1 MRSVRALVFDEP
13 GGPDVFHLAEVPDPV
28 PGEGQVLID
37 VKALGVNFADHLMRL
52 GAYPVQPA
60 PFIAG
65 LEAAGTVAGW
75 GSGVAGLEVGQPVIA
90 WGRRTYA
97 ERMLAPRWAVT
108 PAPVGLSFEQAAAI
122 PVAFGTAWHALV
134 VLAGV
139 QPGERVLVHAA
150 GSGVGSAAIQVAKQ
164 LGAWVFVTAGQDWKL
179 DRARELGADAVANYT
194 TQENFAEEIARLTD
208 GKGVHVALEGVGR
221 ATFPW
226 SVRALGEAGR
236 MVIYGSPSGARVELD
251 TREAIARNLTFFGM
265 SIVTGPLFE
274 STVASFQKEAVPW
287 FEQGRLKPVI
297 DRVYP
302 LAQAGEAHQ
311 RMIGRELFGKLVLT
325 V

>member
-1 MRSVRALVFDEP
+1 MKALVFDEP
-13 GGPDVFHLAEVPDPV
+13 GGPEVFRLAEVPDPS

-37 VKALGVNFADHLMRL
+37 VKALGVNFADHLMRI
-52 GAYPVQPA
+52 GAYPIQPA

-65 LEAAGTVAGW
+65 LEAAGTVAACGP
-75 GSGVAGLEVGQPVIA
+75 GVTGLEPGQRVIA

-97 ERMLAPRWAVT
+97 ERMLAPRWAVS
-108 PAPVGLSFEQAAAI
+108 PAPRGLSFEEAAAL

-139 QPGERVLVHAA
+139 QPGERVLIHAG

-164 LGAWVFVTAGQDWKL
+164 LGAWVVTTAGQDWKL
-179 DRARELGADAVANYT
+179 DRARALGADATVNYA
-194 TQENFAEEIARLTD
+194 TQDFAEEVKQLTD
-208 GKGVHVALEGVGR
+208 GAGVHVVLEGVGR
-221 ATFPW
+221 TTFPK
-226 SVRALGEAGR
+226 SVHALGEAGR

-251 TREAIARNLTFFGM
+251 TREAIARNLTFYGM
-265 SIVTGPLFE
+265 SIVSGPLFE
-274 STVASFQKEAVPW
+274 STVASFQKEAIPW
-287 FEQGRLKPVI
+287 FEEGRLKPVI

-311 RMIGRELFGKLVLT
+311 RMMDRALFGKLVLT

>member
-1 MRSVRALVFDEP
+1 MKALVFDQP
-13 GGPDVFHLAEVPDPV
+13 GGPDVFHLANVPDLS
-28 PGEGQVLID
+28 PGVGEVLID
-37 VKALGVNFADHLMRL
+37 VKALGVNFADHLMRI
-52 GAYPVQPA
+52 GAYPIQPP

-65 LEAAGTVAGW
+65 LECAGRVSACGPDVT
-75 GSGVAGLEVGQPVIA
+75 GLVPGQPVIA

-97 ERMLAPRWAVT
+97 EQMVAYRWAVS
-108 PAPVGLSFEQAAAI
+108 PSPKGFSFEEAAAI

-164 LGAWVFVTAGQDWKL
+164 LGAWVVATAGQDWKL
-179 DRARELGADAVANYT
+179 ARAQDLGADAVVNYE
-194 TQENFAEEIARLTD
+194 TQDFAEEITRLTD
-208 GKGVHVALEGVGR
+208 GAGVHVVLEGVGR
-221 ATFPW
+221 ATFPK
-226 SVRALGEAGR
+226 SLRVLGEAGR

-251 TREAIARNLTFFGM
+251 TREAIARNLTLFGM

-274 STVASFQKEAVPW
+274 STVASFQKEAIPW
-287 FEQGRLKPVI
+287 FESGRLKPVI
-297 DRVYP
+297 DKVYP

-311 RMIGRELFGKLVLT
+311 RMMDRALFGKLVLT

>member
-1 MRSVRALVFDEP
+1 MKALVFDEP
-13 GGPDVFHLAEVPDPV
+13 GGPDVFRLAEVPDPS
-28 PGEGQVLID
+28 PGDGQVLID
-37 VKALGVNFADHLMRL
+37 VKALGVNFADHLMRI
-52 GAYPVQPA
+52 GAYPIQPA

-65 LEAAGTVAGW
+65 LEAAGTVVACGP
-75 GSGVAGLEVGQPVIA
+75 GVTGLDPGQRVIA

-97 ERMLAPRWAVT
+97 ERMLAPRWAVS
-108 PAPVGLSFEQAAAI
+108 PSPRGLSFEEAAAI

-139 QPGERVLVHAA
+139 QPGERVLIHAA
-150 GSGVGSAAIQVAKQ
+150 GSGVGSAALQVAKQ
-164 LGAWVFVTAGQDWKL
+164 LGAWVVATAGQDWKL
-179 DRARELGADAVANYT
+179 DRARALGADAAVNYT
-194 TQENFAEEIARLTD
+194 TQDVAEEVKKLTD
-208 GKGVHVALEGVGR
+208 GAGVNVVLEGVGR
-221 ATFPW
+221 ATFPK

-251 TREAIARNLTFFGM
+251 TREAIARNLTFYGM

-274 STVASFQKEAVPW
+274 STVASFQKEAIPW
-287 FEQGRLKPVI
+287 FEEGRLKPVI

-311 RMIGRELFGKLVLT
+311 RMMDRALFGKLVLT